1 MYKNKIEAENMLFAN
16 SLLSNFEFTQACK
29 DFVDSIEEPDGY
41 DELSTTTNYVPY
53 GNTMVV
59 ESVDFDEQELF
70 ELQQKEAIEQLKDGT
85 VTQIKQFDFFINCL
99 NEKAVN
105 YEDCVEIMNLKAI
118 KIIEEL

>member
-1 MYKNKIEAENMLFAN
+1 MLFVN
-16 SLLSNFEFTQACK
+16 SLLSNFEFNQSCK

-53 GNTMVV
+53 GNTMAVCSYDV
-59 ESVDFDEQELF
+59 DEQELF

-99 NEKAVN
+99 NENAIN